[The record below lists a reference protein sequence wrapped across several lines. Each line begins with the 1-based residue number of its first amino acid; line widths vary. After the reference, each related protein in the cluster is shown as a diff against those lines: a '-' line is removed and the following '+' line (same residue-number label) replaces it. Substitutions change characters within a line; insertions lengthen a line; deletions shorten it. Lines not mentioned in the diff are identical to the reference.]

1 MSKKNCKL
9 VDHEDNRCISCT
21 ECLYKVDKKNRPWIY
36 EESLNSGFFNREEV
50 EVTVEYEK
58 EVKNNQRTLDGLF

>member
-1 MSKKNCKL
+1 MSKNCRL
-9 VDHEDNRCISCT
+9 ADHEDNRCISCT
-21 ECLYKVDKKNRPWIY
+21 ECLYKEDKKNRPWIY
-36 EESLNSGFFNREEV
+36 EDSLNMGHFNREEV

>member
-1 MSKKNCKL
+1 MKNCRLADKT
-9 VDHEDNRCISCT
+9 DTRCIECT
-21 ECLYKVDKKNRPWIY
+21 ECAYKEDRKRRPWIY

-50 EVTVEYEK
+50 EATVEYEK